1 MDNNIQIATF
11 GGGCFWCIDAAFRR
25 VKGVLN
31 VSSGYAGGEIENPS
45 YQQIC
50 TGLTG
55 HAEVVQ
61 LDFDSSIV
69 SYNTLLEMFFTLH
82 DATQLNRQGN
92 DVGTQYRSVIYYHTE
107 QQKAEAQT
115 MIAALQKQIREP
127 IVTELSPISN
137 FYPAEQYHQDYYN
150 ENPNQGYCSI
160 LIAPKLEKF
169 GQYFADKLKWKKL
182 AK

>member
-61 LDFDSSIV
+61 LDFDSSII

-107 QQKAEAQT
+107 QQKAEAQA

-127 IVTELSPISN
+127 IVTELSPLTN

-160 LIAPKLEKF
+160 LIAPKLAKF
-169 GQYFADKLKWKKL
+169 EQYYADKLK
-182 AK
+182 

>member
-1 MDNNIQIATF
+1 MNNNIQIATF

-92 DVGTQYRSVIYYHTE
+92 DVGTQYRSVIYYHDE
-107 QQKAEAQT
+107 KQKVESQA
-115 MIAALQKQIREP
+115 MIDALQKQIREP
-127 IVTELSPISN
+127 IVTELSPLTN

-160 LIAPKLEKF
+160 LIAPKLAKF
-169 GQYFADKLKWKKL
+169 EQYYADKLK
-182 AK
+182 

>member
-1 MDNNIQIATF
+1 MNNNIQIATF

-92 DVGTQYRSVIYYHTE
+92 DVGTQYRSVIYYHNE
-107 QQKAEAQT
+107 QQKAESQA
-115 MIAALQKQIREP
+115 MIDALQKQIREP
-127 IVTELSPISN
+127 IVTELSPLTN

-160 LIAPKLEKF
+160 LIAPKLAKF
-169 GQYFADKLKWKKL
+169 EQYYAAKLK
-182 AK
+182 

>member
-82 DATQLNRQGN
+82 NATQLNRQGN
-92 DVGTQYRSVIYYHTE
+92 DVGTQYRSVIYYHNE
-107 QQKAEAQT
+107 QQKAESQA
-115 MIAALQKQIREP
+115 MIDALQKQIREP
-127 IVTELSPISN
+127 IVTELSPLTN

-160 LIAPKLEKF
+160 LIAPKLAKF
-169 GQYFADKLKWKKL
+169 EQYYAAKLK
-182 AK
+182 

>member
-61 LDFDSSIV
+61 LDFDSSVV

-92 DVGTQYRSVIYYHTE
+92 DVGTQYRSVIYYHDGK
-107 QQKAEAQT
+107 QKAESQA
-115 MIAALQKQIREP
+115 MIDALQKQIREP
-127 IVTELSPISN
+127 IVTELSPLTN

-160 LIAPKLEKF
+160 LIAPKLAKF
-169 GQYFADKLKWKKL
+169 EQYYADKLK
-182 AK
+182 

>member
-1 MDNNIQIATF
+1 MNNNIQIATF

-92 DVGTQYRSVIYYHTE
+92 DVGTQYRSVIYYHDE
-107 QQKAEAQT
+107 KQKVESQA
-115 MIAALQKQIREP
+115 MIDALQKQIREP
-127 IVTELSPISN
+127 IVTELSPLTN

-160 LIAPKLEKF
+160 LIAPKLAKF
-169 GQYFADKLKWKKL
+169 EQHYADKLK
-182 AK
+182 

>member
-69 SYNTLLEMFFTLH
+69 SYSTLLEMFFTLH

-92 DVGTQYRSVIYYHTE
+92 DVGTQYRSVIYYHDE
-107 QQKAEAQT
+107 KQKAESQA
-115 MIAALQKQIREP
+115 MIDALQKQIREP
-127 IVTELSPISN
+127 IVTELSPLTN

-160 LIAPKLEKF
+160 LIAPKLAKF
-169 GQYFADKLKWKKL
+169 EQYYADKLK
-182 AK
+182 

>member
-92 DVGTQYRSVIYYHTE
+92 DVGTQYRSVIYYHNE
-107 QQKAEAQT
+107 QQKAESQA
-115 MIAALQKQIREP
+115 MIDALQKQIREP
-127 IVTELSPISN
+127 IVTELSPLTN

-150 ENPNQGYCSI
+150 ENPNQGYCSM
-160 LIAPKLEKF
+160 LIAPKLAKF
-169 GQYFADKLKWKKL
+169 EQYYAAKLK
-182 AK
+182 

>member
-92 DVGTQYRSVIYYHTE
+92 DVGTQYRSVIYYHDE
-107 QQKAEAQT
+107 KQKAESQA
-115 MIAALQKQIREP
+115 MIDALQKQIREP
-127 IVTELSPISN
+127 IVTELSTLTN

-160 LIAPKLEKF
+160 LIAPKLAKF
-169 GQYFADKLKWKKL
+169 EQYYADKLK
-182 AK
+182 

>member
-55 HAEVVQ
+55 HTEVVQ

-92 DVGTQYRSVIYYHTE
+92 DVGTQYRSVIYYHDE
-107 QQKAEAQT
+107 MQKAESQA

-127 IVTELSPISN
+127 IVTELSPLTN

-160 LIAPKLEKF
+160 LIAPKLAKF
-169 GQYFADKLKWKKL
+169 EQYYADKLK
-182 AK
+182 

>member
-25 VKGVLN
+25 VKGVRN

-92 DVGTQYRSVIYYHTE
+92 DVGTQYRSVIYYHDE
-107 QQKAEAQT
+107 KQKAESQA
-115 MIAALQKQIREP
+115 MIDALQKQIREP
-127 IVTELSPISN
+127 IVTELSPLTN

-160 LIAPKLEKF
+160 LIAPKLAKF
-169 GQYFADKLKWKKL
+169 EQYYADKLK
-182 AK
+182 

>member
-50 TGLTG
+50 SGLTG

-92 DVGTQYRSVIYYHTE
+92 DVGTQYRSVIYYHDE
-107 QQKAEAQT
+107 KQKAESQA
-115 MIAALQKQIREP
+115 MIDALQKQIREP
-127 IVTELSPISN
+127 IVTELSPLTN

-160 LIAPKLEKF
+160 LIAPKLAKF
-169 GQYFADKLKWKKL
+169 EQYYADKLK
-182 AK
+182 

>member
-69 SYNTLLEMFFTLH
+69 SYSTLLEMFFTLH

-92 DVGTQYRSVIYYHTE
+92 DVGTQYRSVIYYHDE
-107 QQKAEAQT
+107 EQKAESQA
-115 MIAALQKQIREP
+115 MIDALQKQIREP
-127 IVTELSPISN
+127 IVTELSPLTN

-160 LIAPKLEKF
+160 LIAPKLAKF
-169 GQYFADKLKWKKL
+169 EQYYAGKLK
-182 AK
+182 